1 MYRACIAL
9 VDATRAR
16 LFTFDRDTDPSGTR
30 EELVE
35 HEDLVDPARRQRP
48 SQLFSD
54 SRPGSSRVGARG
66 FAFDDHR
73 DAHVKNL
80 DAGFARVVVR
90 ELGALVERSG
100 AHRLIVCASPSMLGE
115 LRAADLR
122 SNGIVIDEVPRDL
135 VKLTGSKLRERL
147 AEYGLLPPVPP
158 RTGQDAT
165 R

>member
-9 VDATRAR
+9 VDSTRAR
-16 LFTFDRDTDPSGTR
+16 LFTFDRDTDPGGTH

-54 SRPGSSRVGARG
+54 SRPGSSRVGGRG

-73 DAHVKNL
+73 DAHVDRL
-80 DAGFARVVVR
+80 DAEFARRVVH
-90 ELGALVERSG
+90 ELGALLERAG
-100 AHRLIVCASPSMLGE
+100 AHRLIVCATPNMLGE

-122 SNGIVIDEVPRDL
+122 GNGIVIDEVPRDL
-135 VKLTGSKLRERL
+135 VKLSKAKLRERL

-158 RTGQDAT
+158 RAGQPTAT
-165 R
+165 